1 MDSPTQSVSLGV
13 ETMQPTK
20 RQTAGNQTSKERR
33 ESSLISRNLVV
44 GKRRTSARLEPEMWS
59 ALFDIARR
67 EHRTVHDIATLV
79 NQNRPA
85 GCSLTA
91 AIRVFIM
98 AYYRSAS
105 TEEGHAR
112 AGHGYGQVI
121 YTQNPTVPTA
131 RPPFRR

>member
-1 MDSPTQSVSLGV
+1 MDSPTQSASL
-13 ETMQPTK
+13 EDATMQRSKGPVVDSPTP
-20 RQTAGNQTSKERR
+20 KERR

-91 AIRVFIM
+91 AVRVFIM

-105 TEEGHAR
+105 TEEGHSR

-121 YTQNPTVPTA
+121 YAQIPASLA